1 MVLSGA
7 ARAPG
12 DAAENCIVSTTME
25 EEPVSRPVVSVKR
38 VSAELERS
46 FTELWMASRVEHGV
60 SPEVAA
66 RAASE
71 GKVRSA
77 LQREDVRAFLAV
89 ADGGQPVGFIVV
101 THSPFSGLTESPSVA
116 IDQIYVA
123 PGARRHGVARHLLA
137 AVTTYAEKRGC
148 EQIGCNVPSQH
159 RDANR
164 FFARLGFSSQVVRRV
179 TSTSALRRR
188 IGVDEPRISL
198 EQILHKR
205 RSLRA
210 RATAGASRLA
220 G

>member
-1 MVLSGA
+1 
-7 ARAPG
+7 
-12 DAAENCIVSTTME
+12 VSDD
-25 EEPVSRPVVSVKR
+25 
-38 VSAELERS
+38 LERS
-46 FTELWMASRVEHGV
+46 FTELWMSSRVESGV

-89 ADGGQPVGFIVV
+89 GEGGQPVGFVV
-101 THSPFSGLTESPSVA
+101 ATHSPFSGLTDAPSVA
-116 IDQIYVA
+116 IDQLYVA
-123 PGARRHGVARHLLA
+123 PRARRHGVARHLLA
-137 AVTTYAEKRGC
+137 AVTAYAEKQGC
-148 EQIGCNVPSQH
+148 EQIGCNVPSQQ

-179 TSTSALRRR
+179 TSTSSLRRR
-188 IGVDEPRISL
+188 LGADEPRISL

-210 RATAGASRLA
+210 RASAGASRLA

>member
-1 MVLSGA
+1 M
-7 ARAPG
+7 
-12 DAAENCIVSTTME
+12 
-25 EEPVSRPVVSVKR
+25 SRPGVCVKR
-38 VSAELERS
+38 VSDDLERS
-46 FTELWMASRVEHGV
+46 FTELWMSSRVESGV

-77 LQREDVRAFLAV
+77 LQREDVRAFV
-89 ADGGQPVGFIVV
+89 ALGEGGLPVGFVV
-101 THSPFSGLTESPSVA
+101 ATHSPFSGLTDSPSVA
-116 IDQIYVA
+116 IDQLYVA
-123 PGARRHGVARHLLA
+123 PKARRHGVARHLLA
-137 AVTTYAEKRGC
+137 AVTAYAEKQGC
-148 EQIGCNVPSQH
+148 EQIGCNVPSQQ

-188 IGVDEPRISL
+188 LGADEPRISL
-198 EQILHKR
+198 DQILHKR

-210 RATAGASRLA
+210 RASAGASRLA

>member
-1 MVLSGA
+1 
-7 ARAPG
+7 
-12 DAAENCIVSTTME
+12 
-25 EEPVSRPVVSVKR
+25 VSRPGVCVKR
-38 VSAELERS
+38 VSDDLERS
-46 FTELWMASRVEHGV
+46 FTELWMSSRVESGV

-89 ADGGQPVGFIVV
+89 GERGQPVGFIVA
-101 THSPFSGLTESPSVA
+101 THSPFSGLTDSPSVA
-116 IDQIYVA
+116 IDQLYVA

-137 AVTTYAEKRGC
+137 AVTAYAEKQGC
-148 EQIGCNVPSQH
+148 EQIGCNVPSQQ

-164 FFARLGFSSQVVRRV
+164 FFARLGFSSQIVRRV

-188 IGVDEPRISL
+188 LGADEPRISL
-198 EQILHKR
+198 DQILHKR

-210 RATAGASRLA
+210 RASAGASRLA